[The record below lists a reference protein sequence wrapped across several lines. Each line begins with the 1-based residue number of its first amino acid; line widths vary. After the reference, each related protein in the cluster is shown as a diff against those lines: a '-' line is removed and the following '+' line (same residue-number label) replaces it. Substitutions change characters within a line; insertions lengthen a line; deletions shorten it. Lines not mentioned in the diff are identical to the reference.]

1 MSFLLP
7 QSYGL
12 AMQFSTP
19 LIPATLQRR
28 YKRFLADCTL
38 ENGETVTAHCAN
50 TGAMTG
56 LKDEGLRVWLEPNDD
71 PKRKLNYSWKL
82 VELPNGHFAGID
94 TALTNRLVKE
104 ALLAKH
110 IPSLAPYANIKPEA
124 KYGQNSRIDFL
135 LTDPNLPDCYVEV
148 KNVTLT
154 AKGGWAEFPDTVTE
168 RGTKHLGE
176 LAEMVRQ
183 GHRAVMLYL
192 VQRTDCDKFRL
203 AHALDPAYSAAYKSA
218 STVGVET
225 LAYACDMSPKHVTLS
240 TELPVEQ
247 K

>member
-1 MSFLLP
+1 
-7 QSYGL
+7 
-12 AMQFSTP
+12 MQFSTP
-19 LIPATLQRR
+19 LVPATLIKR

-38 ENGETVTAHCAN
+38 ENGEVVTAHCAN

-71 PKRKLNYSWKL
+71 PKKKLNYSWKF
-82 VELPNGHFAGID
+82 VELSKGHFAGID

-110 IPSLAPYANIKPEA
+110 IPTLAPYANIRPEA
-124 KYGQNSRIDFL
+124 KYGTNSRIDFL
-135 LTDPNLPDCYVEV
+135 LADDALPDCYVEV

-154 AKGGWAEFPDTVTE
+154 APDGWAEFPDTVTE
-168 RGTKHLGE
+168 RGTKHLNE
-176 LAEMVRQ
+176 LTEMVRQ

-203 AHALDPAYSAAYKSA
+203 AHALDPAYSTAYVTATAA
-218 STVGVET
+218 GVET
-225 LAYACDMSPKHVTLS
+225 LAYACDITPTDIKLAAA
-240 TELPVEQ
+240 LPVEQ
-247 K
+247 N

>member
-1 MSFLLP
+1 
-7 QSYGL
+7 
-12 AMQFSTP
+12 MQFSTP
-19 LIPATLQRR
+19 LVLATLIKR

-38 ENGETVTAHCAN
+38 ESGETVVAHCAN

-56 LKDEGLRVWLEPNDD
+56 LKDEGMRVWLEPNDD
-71 PKRKLNYSWKL
+71 PKRKLNHAWKF

-104 ALLAKH
+104 ALLAKY
-110 IPSLAPYANIKPEA
+110 IPTLAPYANIRAEA

-135 LTDPNLPDCYVEV
+135 LTDDALPDCYVEV

-154 AKGGWAEFPDTVTE
+154 AEGGWAEFPDTVTT
-168 RGTKHLGE
+168 RGTKHLNE
-176 LAEMVRQ
+176 LTEMVHQ
-183 GHRAVMLYL
+183 GHRAVMLYV

-203 AHALDPAYSAAYKSA
+203 AHALDPAYSAAYKTA
-218 STVGVET
+218 TAAGVET
-225 LAYACDMSPKHVTLS
+225 LAYACDITPHEIKLATA
-240 TELPVEQ
+240 LPVFE

>member
-1 MSFLLP
+1 
-7 QSYGL
+7 
-12 AMQFSTP
+12 MQFSTP
-19 LIPATLQRR
+19 LIPATLIKR

-38 ENGETVTAHCAN
+38 ESGETVTAHCAN

-71 PKRKLNYSWKL
+71 PKRKLNYSWKF
-82 VELPNGHFAGID
+82 VELANGHFAGID
-94 TALTNRLVKE
+94 TALTNRLIKE
-104 ALLAKH
+104 ALLAKQ
-110 IPSLAPYANIKPEA
+110 IPTLAPYANVRPEA

-135 LTDPNLPDCYVEV
+135 LTDAAKPDCYVEV

-154 AKGGWAEFPDTVTE
+154 APDGWAEFPDTVTE
-168 RGTKHLGE
+168 RGTKHLNE
-176 LAEMVRQ
+176 LTEMVRQ

-203 AHALDPAYSAAYKSA
+203 AHALDPAYSAAYRA
-218 STVGVET
+218 ATAAGVET
-225 LAYACDMSPKHVTLS
+225 LAYACDITPTDIKLS

-247 K
+247 N